1 MLSIVAVLAM
11 PAGAMAQD
19 AGDDAREAVE
29 TSQRELS
36 VAERTLPSCDDT
48 PPDGDV
54 IVVCALRVDP
64 ETVML
69 PGGTPV
75 DGDRGMPRAPDLRPP
90 LCHPNALIC
99 LTSKFGSAPPRPP
112 MVDTTAFP
120 EPLSEEDSA
129 LVFAVPDDSA
139 PQPAAVTGEREPI
152 PLED

>member
-1 MLSIVAVLAM
+1 MLSIVAVLAT

-19 AGDDAREAVE
+19 AGDGAREAVE
-29 TSQRELS
+29 SSRRDLS

-48 PPDGDV
+48 PPDGDT
-54 IVVCALRVDP
+54 IVVCNLRVDP

-75 DGDRGMPRAPDLRPP
+75 DGDKGMPRAPDLRPP

-99 LTSKFGSAPPRPP
+99 LTSKFGYVPPYPP
-112 MVDTTAFP
+112 MVDTTAYP
-120 EPLSEEDSA
+120 EPLSEEDAA
-129 LVFAVPDDSA
+129 LVFAVPDESA
-139 PQPAAVTGEREPI
+139 PEPPAITGEREAI